1 MKEESKESLKRIKIV
16 REAGEDTEAL
26 TKCVCTFFERGE
38 HPDCLGCRKTSEEVI
53 ECRDYLLER
62 LPMRPIDYWTEDFD
76 IFTVVKREKVVL
88 EEVVGIGINCDS
100 CYMAEKCPLYKPHNE
115 CGIDWKTKKPA
126 TTEGYYDFLIEIQQE
141 RIQRAA
147 VFEKVD
153 GGVPDI
159 SLSAEMDRL
168 AGLVDGKVN
177 INRERF
183 SLSMEASGPALGGGG
198 ILSKLF
204 GAKQPEAIPETASP
218 RVAEVIDVEPEEVR
232 TPRKS
237 KTNGGSQKTQS
248 EKAKAFPY
256 FRNIPL
262 VISKRL

>member
-1 MKEESKESLKRIKIV
+1 MKEESKEYLKRIKVV

-26 TKCVCTFFERGE
+26 IKGVCTFFERGN
-38 HPDCLGCRKTSEEVI
+38 HPDCLGCRKSPEEVI
-53 ECRDYLLER
+53 ECRDYLLGR
-62 LPMRPIDYWTEDFD
+62 LPMRPMDYWTEEFD
-76 IFTVVKREKVVL
+76 VFTVVKREKVVL
-88 EEVVGIGINCDS
+88 EEIVGIGINCDS
-100 CYMAEKCPLYKPHNE
+100 CYMAEKCPLYKANNE
-115 CGIDWKTKKPA
+115 CGIDWKTQKPA

-204 GAKQPEAIPETASP
+204 GPKQPEAIPEVTTP
-218 RVAEVIDVEPEEVR
+218 RVVEDIEVEPEGVR
-232 TPRKS
+232 SPRKS
-237 KTNGGSQKTQS
+237 KSNGGSQKAQT
-248 EKAKAFPY
+248 EKAK
-256 FRNIPL
+256 
-262 VISKRL
+262 